1 MGDPSLLCVQDIDIL
16 WLLYYATGDKIFSEQ
31 VKLCA
36 ISNKYN
42 IVNNAMSKNAAMWS
56 YNNNITQKIINGSK
70 IEKYEKQSK
79 QSITDPLFFYPENEL
94 TSDKF
99 INLYQDE

>member
-1 MGDPSLLCVQDIDIL
+1 
-16 WLLYYATGDKIFSEQ
+16 
-31 VKLCA
+31 
-36 ISNKYN
+36 
-42 IVNNAMSKNAAMWS
+42 MSKNAAMWS

-70 IEKYEKQSK
+70 IEKYEKQSV
-79 QSITDPLFFYPENEL
+79 TDPLFFYPENEL